1 MAWEYF
7 LKYFF
12 LSSLSVWSSHPS
24 LSHLPA
30 DEGWAGKSVL
40 DFNQKFPFWGRRL
53 TRAGGLL
60 PGFFS
65 GPWHGS
71 AEGRASD
78 HWQPSQAAL
87 AFLTKILLLW
97 KLSSEMFLTK
107 YSVHWCLLRILMGKC
122 WKGKM
127 RKIWPR
133 MVKSHKKT
141 DFRCFWQNAASWIF
155 VLNKSRFSNFL
166 KAELCIHIFAN
177 KSSVSICISVF
188 IS

>member
-1 MAWEYF
+1 M
-7 LKYFF
+7 K
-12 LSSLSVWSSHPS
+12 
-24 LSHLPA
+24 
-30 DEGWAGKSVL
+30 
-40 DFNQKFPFWGRRL
+40 
-53 TRAGGLL
+53 GGLVGL
-60 PGFFS
+60 FLISTKNFPS
-65 GPWHGS
+65 GLTFTGQKADQKWRTS
-71 AEGRASD
+71 SRLFQWAMVVQRIELVNTQ
-78 HWQPSQAAL
+78 QPSQAVL
-87 AFLTKILLLW
+87 AFLTKILFLW

-107 YSVHWCLLRILMGKC
+107 CSVQWYLLCILMRNC

-141 DFRCFWQNAASWIF
+141 DFRCFWQSAANWIF

-166 KAELCIHIFAN
+166 KAEVCIHIFAN